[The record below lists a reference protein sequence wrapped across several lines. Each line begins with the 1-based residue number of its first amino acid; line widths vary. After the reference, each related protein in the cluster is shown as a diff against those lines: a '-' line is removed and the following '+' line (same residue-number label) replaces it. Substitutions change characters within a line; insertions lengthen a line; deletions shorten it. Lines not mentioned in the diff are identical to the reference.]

1 MAYQCPLCH
10 SPMTRQARAYVCE
23 NRHQFDIAKEGYV
36 NLMPVQHKRSK
47 DPGDNKAMIQA
58 RRRFLNGGHYDA
70 MRDRVTALCAELLTN
85 HAPQLL
91 DLGCGEG
98 YYTTHIANVLLEQ
111 HSDTKVYGLD
121 ISKVAVRFAAKRYP
135 ECHFSVASSQRLPF
149 ADNSL
154 DAIVRIYAPSSAQEM
169 LRCIRPGGFLLTVT
183 PAARHLF
190 EYKARIY
197 DSVRLHEESPE
208 TLDGFTLEHSEK
220 VNYTMTLPGDDAF
233 DLLQMTPFYWHA
245 SDEFRHS
252 LTQASVFPCEADFML
267 HLYRKK

>member
-10 SPMTRQARAYVCE
+10 SPMTQQARSYVCE
-23 NRHQFDIAKEGYV
+23 NQHQFDIAKEGYV

-70 MRDRVTALCAELLTN
+70 MRDRVATLCAANLT
-85 HAPQLL
+85 HTPHQVL

-98 YYTTHIANVLLEQ
+98 YYTTHIANTLLAQ
-111 HSDTKVYGLD
+111 HTDAIIYGLD
-121 ISKVAVRFAAKRYP
+121 ISKVAVRYAAKRYP
-135 ECHFSVASSQRLPF
+135 LCHFSVASSQRLPF

-154 DAIVRIYAPSSAQEM
+154 DAVVRIYAPSHAQEV

-190 EYKARIY
+190 EYKEHIY
-197 DSVRLHEESPE
+197 DSVRLHDE
-208 TLDGFTLEHSEK
+208 TAEALDGFTLEHSEK
-220 VNYTMTLPGDDAF
+220 VNYTMNLPGDDAF

-245 SDEFRHS
+245 SDTFRDTLAQETTFS
-252 LTQASVFPCEADFML
+252 CEADFML
-267 HLYRKK
+267 RLYRKD